1 MYLQE
6 NGPVSTRATFH
17 ATLNELR
24 GIVEKLRAMLDA
36 SEEHKEACKEQ
47 SLVVF
52 RRAPNC
58 KDTLVRAKLPRSQ
71 IEGVRNCFKCA
82 EVRCKV

>member
-1 MYLQE
+1 
-6 NGPVSTRATFH
+6 
-17 ATLNELR
+17 
-24 GIVEKLRAMLDA
+24 MLDA
-36 SEEHKEACKEQ
+36 SEEYKEACKEQ

-52 RRAPNC
+52 RRAPNR